1 MRYWNSL
8 KKYMKKHIVMVS
20 IIITM
25 LLSLFAS
32 TQLNYF
38 FWLPD
43 FLAMMLWFWI
53 LNNFSSIR
61 LRTIFFVGLV
71 MDILSNTYLGL
82 HPIFYIVVVYWAVL
96 KRQRLAVYDYGIQS
110 MAIGL
115 SLLAGKIVMTILLL
129 LSGRPFVGW
138 KFFISVI
145 TSALLWS
152 MLNKL
157 MYSKFYT
164 KS

>member
-32 TQLNYF
+32 TQLDYF

-61 LRTIFFVGLV
+61 LRTIFFIGLV
-71 MDILSNTYLGL
+71 WTYLVKDG
-82 HPIFYIVVVYWAVL
+82 
-96 KRQRLAVYDYGIQS
+96 
-110 MAIGL
+110 
-115 SLLAGKIVMTILLL
+115 
-129 LSGRPFVGW
+129 
-138 KFFISVI
+138 
-145 TSALLWS
+145 
-152 MLNKL
+152 
-157 MYSKFYT
+157 
-164 KS
+164 